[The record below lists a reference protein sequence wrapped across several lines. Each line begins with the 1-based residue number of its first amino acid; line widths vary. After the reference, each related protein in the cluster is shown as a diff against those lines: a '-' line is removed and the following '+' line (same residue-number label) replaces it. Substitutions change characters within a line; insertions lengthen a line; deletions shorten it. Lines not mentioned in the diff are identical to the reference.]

1 MGQKNGRLS
10 GVMLGYSQIANSLY
24 LAQKATVP
32 RVYLARL
39 MGKNIA
45 ANVLRSFAPEPYV
58 DRRGRLKGNLMA
70 LRDLMRGKMSPS
82 RILEM

>member
-32 RVYLARL
+32 RVYWRL
-39 MGKNIA
+39 RVKNIA

-70 LRDLMRGKMSPS
+70 LSDLMRGKMSPS

>member
-32 RVYLARL
+32 RVYWRL
-39 MGKNIA
+39 MVKNIA

-70 LRDLMRGKMSPS
+70 LSDLMHGKMSPS